1 MNINSD
7 DFTNSAWQGIID
19 SKDLALN
26 QKHQFLETEHLL
38 SSLLNKNEIVIK
50 IIENSGGSIK
60 NLLIDIEDFIKN
72 QPKMQKTQESIFFG
86 KNLSFSISRAENI
99 KKSFKDDF
107 ISSEHLV
114 ISLFDD
120 ERICH
125 RLLEQYQITKNL
137 SLIHI

>member
-72 QPKMQKTQESIFFG
+72 QPKMSQFQSVRHRTWKI
-86 KNLSFSISRAENI
+86 
-99 KKSFKDDF
+99 
-107 ISSEHLV
+107 
-114 ISLFDD
+114 
-120 ERICH
+120 RITATLPI
-125 RLLEQYQITKNL
+125 RI
-137 SLIHI
+137 